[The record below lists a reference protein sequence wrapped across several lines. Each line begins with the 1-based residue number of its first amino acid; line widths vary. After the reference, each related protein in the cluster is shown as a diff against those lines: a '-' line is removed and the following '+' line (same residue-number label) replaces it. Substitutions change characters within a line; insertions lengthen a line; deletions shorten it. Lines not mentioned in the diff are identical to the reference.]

1 MILVMVDPRFNLS
14 LFLEFLKG
22 HLDDLVRFGMTFL
35 IGGFICHVPSSK
47 WDDDPNRRTYCSG
60 RLTHVE
66 TSSIFIYQSQTLSW
80 SRLRA
85 PLLPVTFP
93 IFVASNSHFKI
104 QTHILNFWLITM
116 KLHGVAGQAPYFS
129 SRKRHILFS
138 SDILIFVDFVCLSW
152 SQKISTSYGVW
163 KKSPLSGRGPHHRAE
178 IAIRVRRKSHPIGS
192 R

>member
-22 HLDDLVRFGMTFL
+22 NLDDLVRFGMTFL

-47 WDDDPNRRTYCSG
+47 WDDDPNRRTYSSG
-60 RLTHVE
+60 LTHVE

-80 SRLRA
+80 SRLRP

-104 QTHILNFWLITM
+104 QTHILNVWLITM
-116 KLHGVAGQAPYFS
+116 KLHGVAGQGFYFS
-129 SRKRHILFS
+129 SRKRHILFRYQIS
-138 SDILIFVDFVCLSW
+138 SSLLIFL
-152 SQKISTSYGVW
+152 
-163 KKSPLSGRGPHHRAE
+163 A
-178 IAIRVRRKSHPIGS
+178 
-192 R
+192 

>member
-1 MILVMVDPRFNLS
+1 VILVMVDPRFNLS

-22 HLDDLVRFGMTFL
+22 SLDDLVRFGMTFL

-104 QTHILNFWLITM
+104 HTHTHPKFLVDYDETPWCCR
-116 KLHGVAGQAPYFS
+116 S
-129 SRKRHILFS
+129 SPLFFVTKAS
-138 SDILIFVDFVCLSW
+138 HSFQLSDILIFVDFVGL
-152 SQKISTSYGVW
+152 TEFLGSYPTPPVD
-163 KKSPLSGRGPHHRAE
+163 L
-178 IAIRVRRKSHPIGS
+178 RKSQHLMAS
-192 R
+192 